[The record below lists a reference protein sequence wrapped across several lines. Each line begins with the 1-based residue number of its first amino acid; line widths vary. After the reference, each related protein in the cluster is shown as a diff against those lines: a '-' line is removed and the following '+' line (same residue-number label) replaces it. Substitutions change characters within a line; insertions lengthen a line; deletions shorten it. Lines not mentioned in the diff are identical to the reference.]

1 MSSNTVTTKS
11 CKLSYLHLRVEQ
23 PNISARL
30 LPREITQRLILLIP
44 VGPPRLHPPLFT
56 SQYHK
61 PSIKACLPRG
71 VTSQLVH
78 NAAVFNIISIVLQY
92 RHWELSKFSYTEGCW
107 NIMFMCYVSRSS
119 SPFKL
124 TKKHYAWRLRN
135 KKIPKPFIKVN
146 FNLSYTSILNKVHND
161 RVLKGYL

>member
-1 MSSNTVTTKS
+1 MYTEAINQHVTILSSNTATTKS

-71 VTSQLVH
+71 VSSQLVH

-92 RHWELSKFSYTEGCW
+92 RHCARYEITLKVLVYRGLLKK
-107 NIMFMCYVSRSS
+107 YV
-119 SPFKL
+119 
-124 TKKHYAWRLRN
+124 Y
-135 KKIPKPFIKVN
+135 
-146 FNLSYTSILNKVHND
+146 
-161 RVLKGYL
+161 VLCL